1 MRIGVLALQ
10 GAFAEHI
17 SVIERIGAEAQPI
30 RLPDQMDNLDGLV
43 IPGGESTTMLAL
55 MSSFDLVRAVR
66 DKAQAGLP
74 TMGTCAGMVCMAREV
89 SGLGM
94 ETLALMDIE
103 VERNSFGRQ
112 ADSFEDRVSIPVL
125 GDNPFPAV
133 FIRAPSVSRVGPRVD
148 VLATLRDGTV
158 VGCRQGKLIAIAFH
172 PELTGDVRLHKYFL
186 SMVMG

>member
-10 GAFAEHI
+10 GAYAEHM
-17 SVIERIGAEAQPI
+17 SVIKRIGAEARPV

-55 MSSFDLVRAVR
+55 MRSFKLVRPVR
-66 DKAQAGLP
+66 DRAQAGLP
-74 TMGTCAGMVCMAREV
+74 TMGTCAGMICMAREA
-89 SGLGM
+89 SGLDM
-94 ETLALMDIE
+94 ETLALMDID

-148 VLATLRDGTV
+148 VLATLPDGTV
-158 VGCRQGKLIAIAFH
+158 VGCRQGKLIAVAFH